1 MLLVL
6 DNPTE
11 FLIIKGLPHHL
22 SVKEELILLCLQKKN
37 QYFWWMRINSFRTIS
52 KIKKKKKKG
61 KESKSHRQGLY
72 DDAAVAATSKDSC
85 VQVTHSLK
93 HWWLPKNKRIGFVSM
108 SRAKIP
114 YLIRFN
120 YQSSIFNTTKLGGIS
135 ITAQTEFGSSMH
147 RSKKLRLLSFLKS
160 CFHIYTS

>member
-22 SVKEELILLCLQKKN
+22 SVKEELILLCLQKKKSVFLVDEN
-37 QYFWWMRINSFRTIS
+37 KQLQNYFQDQ
-52 KIKKKKKKG
+52 KKKKKG

-93 HWWLPKNKRIGFVSM
+93 H
-108 SRAKIP
+108 
-114 YLIRFN
+114 
-120 YQSSIFNTTKLGGIS
+120 
-135 ITAQTEFGSSMH
+135 
-147 RSKKLRLLSFLKS
+147 
-160 CFHIYTS
+160 